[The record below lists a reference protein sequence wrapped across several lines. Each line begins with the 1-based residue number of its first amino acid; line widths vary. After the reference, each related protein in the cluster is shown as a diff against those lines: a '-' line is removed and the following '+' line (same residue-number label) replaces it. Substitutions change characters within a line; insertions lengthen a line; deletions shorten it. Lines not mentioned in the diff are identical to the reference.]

1 MPHHRGMH
9 RTVALTLAL
18 AACTRGPTDAA
29 ARPGQP
35 VPGPV
40 QLANPTATFNQL
52 QAISAVTSTP
62 LFESFTVLAPRF
74 APAGNAM
81 TRSLALATL
90 SLELAARYS
99 PWHPKVPPLRMAER
113 GTGGED
119 PKGEGI
125 TGVRTNLPTGEG
137 ITGVRTNL
145 PTGDGIT
152 GVRTNLPTGEGIKVV
167 TTAALGTTYVWDPA
181 TNSYVASSDSG
192 APANG
197 ERFMLYALSQRT
209 GLPSVPLTSIGYVDL
224 TDSSA
229 GATGV
234 TLVGTPAAE
243 PPATYASYSVAA
255 DGASLAGFVTNGT
268 TRLDLNVRADSTTS
282 PGTLREQTAI
292 AVAGQDLQVD
302 ESVTVSGG
310 GENGDTVRMTTDLR
324 VASGGEVVR
333 AAGDVTLDTTTH
345 LGSGQ
350 MAVSVNDSAFATI
363 TLGGPDLAFVPA
375 PDVTLTTADETTLRA
390 LFSTSFELFGTT
402 RLLLVPATSTP
413 PVSLRTTLRSAVVRK
428 QVLRS
433 RGLRRMRGGG

>member
-18 AACTRGPTDAA
+18 AACTRGPTDPAA

-35 VPGPV
+35 APGPV

-90 SLELAARYS
+90 SRELAARYS

-119 PKGEGI
+119 PQ
-125 TGVRTNLPTGEG
+125 
-137 ITGVRTNL
+137 
-145 PTGDGIT
+145 
-152 GVRTNLPTGEGIKVV
+152 GEGIKGVS
-167 TTAALGTTYVWDPA
+167 TAALGTTYVWDPA

-255 DGASLAGFVTNGT
+255 GGASLAGFVTDGT
-268 TRLDLNVRADSTTS
+268 TRLDLSVRADSTTS

-302 ESVTVSGG
+302 ESVTVSG
-310 GENGDTVRMTTDLR
+310 ENGDTVRMTTDLR

-333 AAGDVTLDTTTH
+333 AAGDVTLDTTTN

-363 TLGGPDLAFVPA
+363 TLGGPDLAFAPA

-390 LFSTSFELFGTT
+390 LFTTSFELFGTT
-402 RLLLVPATSTP
+402 RLLLVPATSSL
-413 PVSLRTTLRSAVVRK
+413 PVSLRTTLRSAVVRTR
-428 QVLRS
+428 VLRS
-433 RGLRRMRGGG
+433 RGLRR

>member
-1 MPHHRGMH
+1 MH

-35 VPGPV
+35 APGPV

-81 TRSLALATL
+81 TRSLALTAL
-90 SLELAARYS
+90 SLELAARYA
-99 PWHPKVPPLRMAER
+99 PWHQRVPGNDGRSLVSPLPKV
-113 GTGGED
+113 
-119 PKGEGI
+119 
-125 TGVRTNLPTGEG
+125 
-137 ITGVRTNL
+137 
-145 PTGDGIT
+145 
-152 GVRTNLPTGEGIKVV
+152 
-167 TTAALGTTYVWDPA
+167 GTTFVWDPA

-255 DGASLAGFVTNGT
+255 DGASLAGFVTDGT
-268 TRLDLNVRADSTTS
+268 TRLDMNVRADSTTS

-292 AVAGQDLQVD
+292 AVAGQDLHVD

-363 TLGGPDLAFVPA
+363 TLGGPDLAFAPA
-375 PDVTLTTADETTLRA
+375 PDVTLSAADETTLRA

-402 RLLLVPATSTP
+402 RLLLVPATSSP
-413 PVSLRTTLRSAVVRK
+413 PVSLRAPVVPQSSASGSFARAV
-428 QVLRS
+428 
-433 RGLRRMRGGG
+433 

>member
-35 VPGPV
+35 APGPV

-99 PWHPKVPPLRMAER
+99 PWHERVPGNDGRSLVSPL
-113 GTGGED
+113 

-125 TGVRTNLPTGEG
+125 K
-137 ITGVRTNL
+137 GVRTNL

-152 GVRTNLPTGEGIKVV
+152 GVRTNLPTGDGITGVR
-167 TTAALGTTYVWDPA
+167 TAALGTTYVWDPA

-224 TDSSA
+224 SDSSA

-234 TLVGTPAAE
+234 TLVGTPAAA

-255 DGASLAGFVTNGT
+255 GGASLAGFVTDGT
-268 TRLDLNVRADSTTS
+268 TRLDMNVRADSATS

-363 TLGGPDLAFVPA
+363 TLGGPDLAFAPA

-390 LFSTSFELFGTT
+390 LFSTSFELYGTT
-402 RLLLVPATSTP
+402 RLLLVPATSSP
-413 PVSLRTTLRSAVVRK
+413 PVSLRAPFVPQSSASGSFARARAARSLR
-428 QVLRS
+428 
-433 RGLRRMRGGG
+433 

>member
-119 PKGEGI
+119 PKGAGI
-125 TGVRTNLPTGEG
+125 K
-137 ITGVRTNL
+137 GVRTNL
-145 PTGDGIT
+145 PTGDGIK
-152 GVRTNLPTGEGIKVV
+152 GV
-167 TTAALGTTYVWDPA
+167 TTAALGTTFVWDPA

-209 GLPSVPLTSIGYVDL
+209 GLPSVPRSEEHTSELQSRRDL
-224 TDSSA
+224 
-229 GATGV
+229 V
-234 TLVGTPAAE
+234 C
-243 PPATYASYSVAA
+243 
-255 DGASLAGFVTNGT
+255 
-268 TRLDLNVRADSTTS
+268 
-282 PGTLREQTAI
+282 
-292 AVAGQDLQVD
+292 
-302 ESVTVSGG
+302 
-310 GENGDTVRMTTDLR
+310 
-324 VASGGEVVR
+324 
-333 AAGDVTLDTTTH
+333 
-345 LGSGQ
+345 
-350 MAVSVNDSAFATI
+350 
-363 TLGGPDLAFVPA
+363 
-375 PDVTLTTADETTLRA
+375 
-390 LFSTSFELFGTT
+390 
-402 RLLLVPATSTP
+402 RLLLEKKKQDFYRP
-413 PVSLRTTLRSAVVRK
+413 SLLTTNK
-428 QVLRS
+428 KKNENQ
-433 RGLRRMRGGG
+433 

>member
-125 TGVRTNLPTGEG
+125 REG
-137 ITGVRTNL
+137 S
-145 PTGDGIT
+145 
-152 GVRTNLPTGEGIKVV
+152 
-167 TTAALGTTYVWDPA
+167 TAALGTTFVWDPA

-224 TDSSA
+224 R
-229 GATGV
+229 
-234 TLVGTPAAE
+234 P
-243 PPATYASYSVAA
+243 
-255 DGASLAGFVTNGT
+255 
-268 TRLDLNVRADSTTS
+268 VR
-282 PGTLREQTAI
+282 
-292 AVAGQDLQVD
+292 
-302 ESVTVSGG
+302 
-310 GENGDTVRMTTDLR
+310 
-324 VASGGEVVR
+324 
-333 AAGDVTLDTTTH
+333 
-345 LGSGQ
+345 
-350 MAVSVNDSAFATI
+350 
-363 TLGGPDLAFVPA
+363 
-375 PDVTLTTADETTLRA
+375 
-390 LFSTSFELFGTT
+390 
-402 RLLLVPATSTP
+402 
-413 PVSLRTTLRSAVVRK
+413 
-428 QVLRS
+428 
-433 RGLRRMRGGG
+433 

>member
-1 MPHHRGMH
+1 MH

-29 ARPGQP
+29 ARLGQP
-35 VPGPV
+35 APHPV

-81 TRSLALATL
+81 TRSLALTAL
-90 SLELAARYS
+90 SLELAARYA
-99 PWHPKVPPLRMAER
+99 PWHQRVPVNDRRSLVSPL
-113 GTGGED
+113 

-125 TGVRTNLPTGEG
+125 K
-137 ITGVRTNL
+137 GVRTNL

-152 GVRTNLPTGEGIKVV
+152 GVRTNLPNGAGIKGVR
-167 TTAALGTTYVWDPA
+167 TAAHGTTYVWDPA
-181 TNSYVASSDSG
+181 TNGYVASSDSG

-229 GATGV
+229 GATSV

-255 DGASLAGFVTNGT
+255 DGASLAGFVTDGT
-268 TRLDLNVRADSTTS
+268 TRLDLNVGADSTTS

-292 AVAGQDLQVD
+292 AVAGQDLRVD
-302 ESVTVSGG
+302 ESVTVS

-333 AAGDVTLDTTTH
+333 AAGDVTLDTTTN

-363 TLGGPDLAFVPA
+363 TLGGPDLAFASA

-390 LFSTSFELFGTT
+390 LFSTSFELFGTVRVLFT
-402 RLLLVPATSTP
+402 PVPLYWSSP
-413 PVSLRTTLRSAVVRK
+413 PVDERALVSPEES
-428 QVLRS
+428 
-433 RGLRRMRGGG
+433 

>member
-29 ARPGQP
+29 ARPGQSA
-35 VPGPV
+35 PGPV

-74 APAGNAM
+74 PAAGAS
-81 TRSLALATL
+81 RAIALATL

-99 PWHPKVPPLRMAER
+99 PWHERVPGNDGRSLVSPL
-113 GTGGED
+113 
-119 PKGEGI
+119 PKGEGITGVRTNLPKAEGI

-137 ITGVRTNL
+137 IKG
-145 PTGDGIT
+145 
-152 GVRTNLPTGEGIKVV
+152 V
-167 TTAALGTTYVWDPA
+167 TTAALGTTFVWDPA

-234 TLVGTPAAE
+234 TLIGTPAAE

-255 DGASLAGFVTNGT
+255 DGASLAGFVTDGT

-292 AVAGQDLQVD
+292 AVAGQDLQVA
-302 ESVTVSGG
+302 ESVTAS
-310 GENGDTVRMTTDLR
+310 GENGDT
-324 VASGGEVVR
+324 
-333 AAGDVTLDTTTH
+333 
-345 LGSGQ
+345 
-350 MAVSVNDSAFATI
+350 
-363 TLGGPDLAFVPA
+363 
-375 PDVTLTTADETTLRA
+375 
-390 LFSTSFELFGTT
+390 
-402 RLLLVPATSTP
+402 
-413 PVSLRTTLRSAVVRK
+413 
-428 QVLRS
+428 
-433 RGLRRMRGGG
+433 

>member
-29 ARPGQP
+29 ARLGQP
-35 VPGPV
+35 APGPV
-40 QLANPTATFNQL
+40 QLANPTVTFNQL
-52 QAISAVTSTP
+52 QAISAITSTP

-74 APAGNAM
+74 PAAGAS
-81 TRSLALATL
+81 RAIALTAL

-99 PWHPKVPPLRMAER
+99 PWHERVPGNDGRSLVSPL
-113 GTGGED
+113 

-125 TGVRTNLPTGEG
+125 K
-137 ITGVRTNL
+137 GVRTNL
-145 PTGDGIT
+145 PTGDGIK
-152 GVRTNLPTGEGIKVV
+152 GV
-167 TTAALGTTYVWDPA
+167 TTAALGTTFVWDPA

-255 DGASLAGFVTNGT
+255 GGASLAGFVTDGT
-268 TRLDLNVRADSTTS
+268 TRLDLNVRADSTTP

-292 AVAGQDLQVD
+292 AVAGQDLHVD
-302 ESVTVSGG
+302 ESVTVS

-363 TLGGPDLAFVPA
+363 TLGGPDLAFAPA

-413 PVSLRTTLRSAVVRK
+413 PVSLRAPFVPQSSASGSFARAV
-428 QVLRS
+428 
-433 RGLRRMRGGG
+433 

>member
-119 PKGEGI
+119 PKGAGI
-125 TGVRTNLPTGEG
+125 K
-137 ITGVRTNL
+137 GVRTNL
-145 PTGDGIT
+145 PTGDGIK
-152 GVRTNLPTGEGIKVV
+152 GV
-167 TTAALGTTYVWDPA
+167 TTAALGTTFVWDPA

-255 DGASLAGFVTNGT
+255 DGASLAGFVSDGT
-268 TRLDLNVRADSTTS
+268 TRLDMNVRADSTTP

-292 AVAGQDLQVD
+292 AVAGQDLHVD

-324 VASGGEVVR
+324 VASRGEVVR

-363 TLGGPDLAFVPA
+363 TLGGPDLAFAPA

-402 RLLLVPATSTP
+402 RLLLVPATSSP
-413 PVSLRTTLRSAVVRK
+413 PVSLRAPFVPQSSASRSFARARAARSLRMTTPRAV
-428 QVLRS
+428 
-433 RGLRRMRGGG
+433 

>member
-1 MPHHRGMH
+1 MH

-29 ARPGQP
+29 ARLGQP
-35 VPGPV
+35 APHPV

-90 SLELAARYS
+90 SLELAARYA
-99 PWHPKVPPLRMAER
+99 PWHQRVPGNDGRSLVSPL
-113 GTGGED
+113 

-125 TGVRTNLPTGEG
+125 K
-137 ITGVRTNL
+137 GVRTNL

-152 GVRTNLPTGEGIKVV
+152 GVRTNLPNGAGIKGVR
-167 TTAALGTTYVWDPA
+167 TAALGTTYVWDPA

-229 GATGV
+229 GATSV

-255 DGASLAGFVTNGT
+255 DGASLAGFVTDGT
-268 TRLDLNVRADSTTS
+268 TRLDLNVGADSTTS

-292 AVAGQDLQVD
+292 AVAGQDLRVD
-302 ESVTVSGG
+302 ESVTVS

-333 AAGDVTLDTTTH
+333 AAGDVTLDTTTN

-363 TLGGPDLAFVPA
+363 TLGGPDLAFAPA

-390 LFSTSFELFGTT
+390 LFSTSFELFGTVRVLFT
-402 RLLLVPATSTP
+402 PVPLYWSSP
-413 PVSLRTTLRSAVVRK
+413 PVDERALVSPEES
-428 QVLRS
+428 
-433 RGLRRMRGGG
+433 

>member
-1 MPHHRGMH
+1 
-9 RTVALTLAL
+9 
-18 AACTRGPTDAA
+18 
-29 ARPGQP
+29 
-35 VPGPV
+35 
-40 QLANPTATFNQL
+40 
-52 QAISAVTSTP
+52 
-62 LFESFTVLAPRF
+62 
-74 APAGNAM
+74 
-81 TRSLALATL
+81 
-90 SLELAARYS
+90 
-99 PWHPKVPPLRMAER
+99 
-113 GTGGED
+113 
-119 PKGEGI
+119 
-125 TGVRTNLPTGEG
+125 
-137 ITGVRTNL
+137 
-145 PTGDGIT
+145 
-152 GVRTNLPTGEGIKVV
+152 V
-167 TTAALGTTYVWDPA
+167 TTAALGTTFVWDPA

-255 DGASLAGFVTNGT
+255 DGASLAGFVTDGT

-292 AVAGQDLQVD
+292 AVAGQDLHVD
-302 ESVTVSGG
+302 ESVTVS

-324 VASGGEVVR
+324 VASRGEVVR
-333 AAGDVTLDTTTH
+333 AAGDVTLDTTTN

-363 TLGGPDLAFVPA
+363 TLGGPDLAFAPA
-375 PDVTLTTADETTLRA
+375 PDVTLSAADETTLRA

-402 RLLLVPATSTP
+402 RLLLVPATSSP
-413 PVSLRTTLRSAVVRK
+413 PVSLRAPFVPQSSASGSFARAV
-428 QVLRS
+428 
-433 RGLRRMRGGG
+433 

>member
-1 MPHHRGMH
+1 MPHDRGMH

-119 PKGEGI
+119 PKGA
-125 TGVRTNLPTGEG
+125 
-137 ITGVRTNL
+137 
-145 PTGDGIT
+145 
-152 GVRTNLPTGEGIKVV
+152 GIKGV

-209 GLPSVPLTSIGYVDL
+209 GLPSVPLTSTGYVDL
-224 TDSSA
+224 IDSRA

-255 DGASLAGFVTNGT
+255 GGASLAGFVSDGT
-268 TRLDLNVRADSTTS
+268 TRLDMNVRADSTTS
-282 PGTLREQTAI
+282 PGTLREQTAL

-302 ESVTVSGG
+302 ESVTVS

-333 AAGDVTLDTTTH
+333 AAGDVTLDTTTN

-363 TLGGPDLAFVPA
+363 TLGGPDLAFAPA
-375 PDVTLTTADETTLRA
+375 PDVTLSAADETTLRA

-402 RLLLVPATSTP
+402 RLLLVPATSSP
-413 PVSLRTTLRSAVVRK
+413 PVSLRTPFVPQSSASRSYARARAARSLRMTTPRAV
-428 QVLRS
+428 
-433 RGLRRMRGGG
+433 

>member
-35 VPGPV
+35 APHPV

-74 APAGNAM
+74 APAGDAM

-99 PWHPKVPPLRMAER
+99 PWHQRVPGNDGRSLVSPLPK
-113 GTGGED
+113 GEGIKGVRTNL
-119 PKGEGI
+119 PAGEGI
-125 TGVRTNLPTGEG
+125 TGVS
-137 ITGVRTNL
+137 
-145 PTGDGIT
+145 
-152 GVRTNLPTGEGIKVV
+152 
-167 TTAALGTTYVWDPA
+167 TAALGTTFVWDPA

-255 DGASLAGFVTNGT
+255 GGASLAGFVTDGT
-268 TRLDLNVRADSTTS
+268 TRLDMNVRADSATP

-292 AVAGQDLQVD
+292 AVAGQDLQVA
-302 ESVTVSGG
+302 ESVTVS

-333 AAGDVTLDTTTH
+333 AAGDVTLDTTTN

-363 TLGGPDLAFVPA
+363 TLGGPDLAFAPA
-375 PDVTLTTADETTLRA
+375 PDVTLSAADETTLRA
-390 LFSTSFELFGTT
+390 LFSMSFELFGTT

-413 PVSLRTTLRSAVVRK
+413 PVPLSWSSPPVPLS
-428 QVLRS
+428 
-433 RGLRRMRGGG
+433 

>member
-35 VPGPV
+35 APHPV

-62 LFESFTVLAPRF
+62 LFESFTVLAPRV
-74 APAGNAM
+74 AAAGNAM

-90 SLELAARYS
+90 SLELAARYA
-99 PWHPKVPPLRMAER
+99 PWHQRVPGNDGRSLVSPL
-113 GTGGED
+113 

-125 TGVRTNLPTGEG
+125 KGVRTNLPA
-137 ITGVRTNL
+137 
-145 PTGDGIT
+145 GDGIT
-152 GVRTNLPTGEGIKVV
+152 GVS
-167 TTAALGTTYVWDPA
+167 TAALGTTFVWDPA

-209 GLPSVPLTSIGYVDL
+209 GLPSVPLTSTGYVDL
-224 TDSSA
+224 IDSSA

-255 DGASLAGFVTNGT
+255 GGASLAGFVTDGT
-268 TRLDLNVRADSTTS
+268 TRLDMNVRADSTTS

-292 AVAGQDLQVD
+292 AVAGQDLHVD

-333 AAGDVTLDTTTH
+333 AAGDVTLDTTTN

-363 TLGGPDLAFVPA
+363 TLGGPDLAFAPA

-413 PVSLRTTLRSAVVRK
+413 PVSLRTPFVPQSSASGSFARARAARSLRMTTPRAV
-428 QVLRS
+428 
-433 RGLRRMRGGG
+433 

>member
-1 MPHHRGMH
+1 MH

-29 ARPGQP
+29 ARLGQP
-35 VPGPV
+35 APHPV

-81 TRSLALATL
+81 TRSLALTAL
-90 SLELAARYS
+90 SLELAARYA
-99 PWHPKVPPLRMAER
+99 PWHQRVPVNDRRSLVSPL
-113 GTGGED
+113 

-125 TGVRTNLPTGEG
+125 K
-137 ITGVRTNL
+137 GVRTNL

-152 GVRTNLPTGEGIKVV
+152 GVRTNLPNGAGIKGVR
-167 TTAALGTTYVWDPA
+167 TAAHGTTYVWDPA
-181 TNSYVASSDSG
+181 TNGYVASSDSG

-255 DGASLAGFVTNGT
+255 DGASLAGFVTDGT
-268 TRLDLNVRADSTTS
+268 TRLDLNVGADSTTS

-292 AVAGQDLQVD
+292 AVAGQDLRVD
-302 ESVTVSGG
+302 ESVTVS

-333 AAGDVTLDTTTH
+333 AAGDVTLDTTTN

-363 TLGGPDLAFVPA
+363 TLGGPDLAFAPA

-390 LFSTSFELFGTT
+390 LFSTSFELFGTVRVLFT
-402 RLLLVPATSTP
+402 PVPLYWSSP
-413 PVSLRTTLRSAVVRK
+413 PVDERALVSPEES
-428 QVLRS
+428 
-433 RGLRRMRGGG
+433 